1 MNRTKTRFLSQ
12 TFGTLPALF
21 LALGMAFGSS
31 SQAAGLLTP
40 NDGISPALKI
50 KQHHVDVVIEDGYA
64 ITKVEQVFGNP
75 HTNDLEA
82 IYSFPVPDKGTVAE
96 FTVWIDGKPVT
107 GEVLEK
113 QQARQIYET
122 EKQAGRDAGLT
133 EKDSYKTFDISVS
146 PVRAGQD
153 TRIRF
158 VYLQPA
164 HVDTGIGRYVYPLEE
179 GGVDEQKNAFWSGND
194 VVEEQFS
201 FNLDIRSAYPLD
213 AVRVPDQP
221 QAAITQQGAG
231 EWNVALG
238 ANATSTQVIN
248 EEEGGAPA
256 LAPTTSAAY
265 KLDKDLVVY
274 WRHQEGLPGSV
285 DLVAYKP
292 DVNGRGTFM
301 LTVTPGDDLQ
311 KITEG
316 RDWVFVLDISGSM
329 KGKYATL
336 AAGVQSA
343 LQQLNPQ
350 DRFRIVLF
358 NNQTN
363 ELTRGFSNATP
374 ENVNY
379 YINALV
385 NVQPGGGTNLY
396 AGIKQGIKSLNS
408 DRTSSIILVTDGV
421 ANVGETAQKKF
432 IEMIKQ
438 KDVRLFS
445 FMMGNSAN
453 KPLLDGLTKASGGF
467 GASVSNSDDISGQ
480 ILSAISK
487 VSHQALHGVRLDI
500 DGIKTADVTPTEI
513 GSLYRG
519 QQLVMVGHYWGDGM
533 ADVMLTGRVSGADK
547 TYRTQFAF
555 PATTV
560 GNPEI
565 ERLWAYASI
574 EELQLQIDNFGE
586 DEDSK
591 QAITD
596 LALEYGLVTDHTS
609 MLVVR
614 DEVFE
619 SLGIKR
625 SNRDRLSV
633 EQAAQQQRAQS
644 APVSRRVDQQQPMYP
659 QSRPSL
665 GGGAFDPWTVGLL
678 MISILVGLK
687 RVGLNRI
694 GIDLGYKRQQRTN

>member
-1 MNRTKTRFLSQ
+1 MKRSNSYFS
-12 TFGTLPALF
+12 LPRLC
-21 LALGMAFGSS
+21 LLLGLLVTGS

-40 NDGISPALKI
+40 NDGVTPALKI
-50 KQHHVDVVIEDGYA
+50 KQHHVEVVIEDGYA
-64 ITKVEQVFGNP
+64 ITAVEQLFHNP
-75 HTNDLEA
+75 HANDLEA
-82 IYSFPVPDKGTVAE
+82 IYSFPVPEKGAVAE

-107 GEVLEK
+107 GEVLKKE
-113 QQARQIYET
+113 QARQIYET
-122 EKQAGRDAGLT
+122 EKAAGRDAGLT
-133 EKDSYKTFDISVS
+133 EKDAYKTFDISVS

-164 HVDTGIGRYVYPLEE
+164 HVDTGIGRYLYPLEE
-179 GGVDEQKNAFWSGND
+179 GGVDEKKLAFWGGND

-201 FNLDIRSAYPLD
+201 FNLDIRSGYPVD
-213 AVRVPDQP
+213 AVRVPNQP
-221 QAAITQQGAG
+221 LAAITQQAAT
-231 EWNVALG
+231 EWHVALG
-238 ANATSTQVIN
+238 ANATTTAVID
-248 EEEGGAPA
+248 EEEINNTHTALTQTPA
-256 LAPTTSAAY
+256 TAAY

-274 WRHQEGLPGSV
+274 WRHQQGLPGAV
-285 DLVAYKP
+285 DLVTYKP
-292 DVNGRGTFM
+292 DANGRGTFM

-311 KITEG
+311 QITEG

-336 AAGVQSA
+336 AAGVQDA
-343 LQQLNPQ
+343 LQKLNPQ

-363 ELTRGFSNATP
+363 ELTSGFANATP

-379 YINALV
+379 YINALIK
-385 NVQPGGGTNLY
+385 VQPGGGTNLY
-396 AGIKQGIKSLNS
+396 AGIKKGMKSLNS

-432 IEMIKQ
+432 IEMIKE

-467 GASVSNSDDISGQ
+467 GASISNSDDISGQ

-487 VSHQALHGVRLDI
+487 VSHEALHGVRLDI
-500 DGIKTADVTPTEI
+500 DGIKTADMTPTEI

-519 QQLVMVGHYWGDGM
+519 QQLVMMGHYWGDGM
-533 ADVMLTGRVSGADK
+533 ADVTLTGRVSGADK

-555 PATTV
+555 PATTTE
-560 GNPEI
+560 NPEI

-574 EELQLQIDNFGE
+574 EELQMQIDHFGE

-596 LALEYGLVTDHTS
+596 LALEYGLVTDQTS

-625 SNRDRLSV
+625 SNRDRLAV
-633 EQAAQQQRAQS
+633 EQAAQQQREQS

-665 GGGAFDPWTVGLL
+665 GGGAFDPWTAGLLIISIFVGLR
-678 MISILVGLK
+678 
-687 RVGLNRI
+687 RVGL
-694 GIDLGYKRQQRTN
+694 GCKRQQRVN